1 MRYYPSLERMKKLS
15 KKRDFYDFY
24 KILERLRGEDGCPW
38 DRAQTH
44 ESLKPHLIEEAYEAL
59 EAIDSKNGAK
69 MADELGDVLL
79 QIVMHAL
86 IGKEEGEFDIYDVT
100 EAASEKM
107 VSRHPHIFGGE
118 HAETSED
125 VLDLWD
131 EIKKKERGEKSLSET
146 LSSVSRALPSIKRAE
161 KLQKKAAKTVSPD
174 ESLSDALAIFKKR
187 AAELSQDS
195 SKEDFSSL
203 LFAAARLATLFDF
216 DSEELLRQEN
226 EKFIKKFEN
235 IEKSTCNNERCL
247 VEYPRVQS
255 TLIL

>member
-1 MRYYPSLERMKKLS
+1 MKKLN

-24 KILERLRGEDGCPW
+24 RILEKLRGDDGCPW

-44 ESLKPHLIEEAYEAL
+44 ETLKPHLIEESYEAL

-86 IGKEEGEFDIYDVT
+86 IGKENGEFDIYDVT

-107 VSRHPHIFGGE
+107 VSRHPHIFGNKS
-118 HAETSED
+118 AETSED

-131 EIKKKERGEKSLSET
+131 EIKKKERGEKLLSET
-146 LSSVSRALPSIKRAE
+146 LSSVSRALPSVKRAE
-161 KLQKKAAKTVSPD
+161 KLHKKAAKVTAPD
-174 ESLSDALAIFKKR
+174 ERIDDAISIFKDRVQK
-187 AAELSQDS
+187 LSRDS
-195 SKEDFSSL
+195 SEEDFSSL
-203 LFAAARLATLFDF
+203 LFAAARLATLFGF

-226 EKFIKKFEN
+226 EKFIKKIEN
-235 IEKSTCNNERCL
+235 IEKSTCNNQRCL
-247 VEYPRVQS
+247 VEYPHVQS
-255 TLIL
+255 TLDI

>member
-1 MRYYPSLERMKKLS
+1 MKELN

-59 EAIDSKNGAK
+59 EAIDTKNGAK

-79 QIVMHAL
+79 QIVMHSL
-86 IGKEEGEFDIYDVT
+86 IGKENGEFDIYDVT

-107 VSRHPHIFGGE
+107 VSRHPHIFGSE
-118 HAETSED
+118 SAETSEE
-125 VLDLWD
+125 VLELWD
-131 EIKKKERGEKSLSET
+131 EIKKKERGEKLLSET
-146 LSSVSRALPSIKRAE
+146 LSSVSRALPSVKRAE
-161 KLQKKAAKTVSPD
+161 KLHRKAAKVLAPD
-174 ESLSDALAIFKKR
+174 ESIEDALLIFKDR
-187 AAELSQDS
+187 AEKLSAAS
-195 SKEDFSSL
+195 SEDEFSSL
-203 LFAAARLATLFDF
+203 LFAAARLATLFEF

-235 IEKSTCNNERCL
+235 IEKSTCNNSRCL
-247 VEYPRVQS
+247 VEYPHVQS
-255 TLIL
+255 TLIM